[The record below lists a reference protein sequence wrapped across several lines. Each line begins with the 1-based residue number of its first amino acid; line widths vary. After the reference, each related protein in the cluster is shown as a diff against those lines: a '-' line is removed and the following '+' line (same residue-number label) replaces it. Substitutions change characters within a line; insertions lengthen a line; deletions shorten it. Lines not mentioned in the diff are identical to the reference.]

1 MSTRVRAAAWLVI
14 ALGAL
19 APSVAQGDL
28 LDMPGTSNDLTICVP
43 QQWCSTT
50 TSPAP
55 APPPAPAAPLPA
67 SVAPAPATADSAGSH
82 PSPIIAKPVATN
94 GRSVRHAAN
103 RGLHKRYPGWTRARK
118 NRTATLRC
126 TPRSTGHSW
135 TCLARWRSGG
145 KLRARR
151 LTVTRYWI
159 SDRRTRMESTIRP
172 T

>member
-1 MSTRVRAAAWLVI
+1 MSMRVRAAAWLVI

-28 LDMPGTSNDLTICVP
+28 LNMPGSSNSLTICVP
-43 QQWCSTT
+43 QEWCSTT

-55 APPPAPAAPLPA
+55 APPPPPSAALPAPAAPA
-67 SVAPAPATADSAGSH
+67 AGDSADH
-82 PSPIIAKPVATN
+82 PSPIIAMPVATN
-94 GRSVRHAAN
+94 GRSVRQAAN
-103 RGLHKRYPGWTRARK
+103 HGLHKRYPGWTRARK

-145 KLRARR
+145 KLRART

-159 SDRRTRMESTIRP
+159 SDHRTRMETTIRP